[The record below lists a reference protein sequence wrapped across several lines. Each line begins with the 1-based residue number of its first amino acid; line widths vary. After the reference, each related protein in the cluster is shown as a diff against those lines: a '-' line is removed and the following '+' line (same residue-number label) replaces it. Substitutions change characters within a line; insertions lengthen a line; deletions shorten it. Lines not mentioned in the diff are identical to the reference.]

1 MDQAPELEAFWK
13 KIEGER
19 AEILREVEGLSQAQ
33 FDWRPADNEWSVGEV
48 IHHLTIA
55 EIATG
60 KLTSNML
67 REAAAAGTLRPRPDG
82 HTFFDPLPPPLA
94 PRPAG
99 AAETPAH
106 IWPEHGHPKADLLA
120 GITAARER
128 SRRNFERVAAIDPRP
143 LVRKHAW
150 AGDLHLGQY
159 WTIVPLHDRI
169 HVQQIRDIKAA
180 RGFPKA

>member
-1 MDQAPELEAFWK
+1 MDLAPELEAFWK
-13 KIEGER
+13 KLETER
-19 AEILREVEGLSQAQ
+19 AQVLEELEGLSQAQ
-33 FDWRPADNEWSVGEV
+33 VDWRPADNEWSIGEV

-60 KLTSNML
+60 KLTTTLL
-67 REAAAAGTLRPRPDG
+67 REAERAGTLQQRPEGR
-82 HTFFDPLPPPLA
+82 TFFEPLPPPQT

-99 AAETPAH
+99 AAETPPH
-106 IWPEHGHPKADLLA
+106 IWPEYGHSKADLFA
-120 GITAARER
+120 WIAAAREQ
-128 SRRNFERVAAIDPRP
+128 SRHNFERVAAIDPRP
-143 LVRKHAW
+143 LVRKHAF

-169 HVQQIRDIKAA
+169 HLQQIRDIKTA